1 MNLPI
6 DPTENDLSPQELIQE
21 LPSKAARRR
30 VLQAADLSIDVDD
43 QSFTEMLE
51 ELSQIELRRAASQ
64 LRFAGA
70 RTTYYYRIEKLQQVS
85 PDGAIGRVGDVG
97 SPGAYG
103 PEVQKAIR
111 DHDRIYVV
119 CNVPETG
126 SQTQLTLSKEN
137 RPTTVATFKPG
148 TQLLAV
154 RASDND
160 TAGATAEAVSSY
172 LGLEGASKVSFLAN
186 RVRERFEEACVD
198 GYSTLQLRHTAASAN
213 TKEIEV
219 RSKEPEDRNVSDVRF
234 DSIVDDLLHRGD
246 TELEIARGIISIPTA
261 VSSIEYGEQLHPRV
275 SIRFPDGSVTFEQ
288 FVPEQILIELDD
300 IVRESI

>member
-6 DPTENDLSPQELIQE
+6 DPTENDLSPQELIQD

-70 RTTYYYRIEKLQQVS
+70 RTIYYYRVEGLHKVS
-85 PDGAIGRVGDVG
+85 PDGAVGRVGDVG

-126 SQTQLTLSKEN
+126 SQTQLTLSKED
-137 RPTTVATFKPG
+137 RPTTVATFKPR
-148 TQLLAV
+148 TRLLAV
-154 RASDND
+154 RASDD
-160 TAGATAEAVSSY
+160 GTAEATAQAVLSY
-172 LGLEGASKVSFLAN
+172 LGLEEASRVSFLDSGF
-186 RVRERFEEACVD
+186 RERFEDACVD
-198 GYSTLQLRHTAASAN
+198 GYSTLQLRHTTTSAN

-219 RSKEPEDRNVSDVRF
+219 RSKESEDRNVSDVRL

-246 TELEIARGIISIPTA
+246 TELEMAGGLISIPTA
-261 VSSIEYGEQLHPRV
+261 VSSIEHGERLHPRI
-275 SIRFPDGSVTFEQ
+275 SIRFSAGSVTFEQ

>member
-6 DPTENDLSPQELIQE
+6 DPTENHSSPQELIQE

-30 VLQAADLSIDVDD
+30 VLQAADLSMDVND
-43 QSFTEMLE
+43 QSFAEMLE

-70 RTTYYYRIEKLQQVS
+70 RTIYYYHVEELQQVS

-137 RPTTVATFKPG
+137 RPTTVATFKPR

-154 RASDND
+154 RSSEDS
-160 TAGATAEAVSSY
+160 TADATAHAVLSY
-172 LGLEGASKVSFLAN
+172 LGLENTSRISFLDN
-186 RVRERFEEACVD
+186 GFRGRFEDTCLD
-198 GYSTLQLRHTAASAN
+198 GYSTLQLEHTTASAN

-219 RSKEPEDRNVSDVRF
+219 RSKKREDKAVSDVRS
-234 DSIVDDLLHRGD
+234 DAIVEDLLSRGD
-246 TELEIARGIISIPTA
+246 TKLDTAKGLISVPTEIRST
-261 VSSIEYGEQLHPRV
+261 EHGERLHPRV
-275 SIRFPDGSVTFEQ
+275 TIRFPAGSVRFEQ
-288 FVPEQILIELDD
+288 FVPEQILIEFDN
-300 IVRESI
+300 IVRKVL